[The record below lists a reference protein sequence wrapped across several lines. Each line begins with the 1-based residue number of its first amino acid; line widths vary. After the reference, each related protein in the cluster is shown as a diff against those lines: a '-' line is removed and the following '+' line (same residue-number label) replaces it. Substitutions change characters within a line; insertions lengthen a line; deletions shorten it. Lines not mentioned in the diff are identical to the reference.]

1 MKPYDT
7 ELSKKEEVRAMFDNI
22 APAYD
27 RLNHTLSLSVDRIW
41 RRRVVRIVGRLH
53 PRRVLDMATGTGDL
67 AVMMARSI
75 PEAHIKGVDLSEG
88 MLDVAR
94 RKVAARGLEER
105 VTLEAGDAETA
116 VAAAGSV
123 DVVTVAFGVRN
134 FGDLGRG
141 LAELSRALRPGGT
154 LVYSTCTFN
163 RDENEEIVSRLVSR
177 YGAEPVDLSP
187 DPAWGIIGGVE
198 TDIPCYHLLP
208 GRVEGEGQ
216 FMAVLRKP
224 SDTSSPSERS
234 GRRHKPTP
242 RQAKADPR
250 AAEWLSDSAL
260 ASMTHTVDGDRINAF
275 TTQWLPLLER
285 LSDRKMPDI
294 IHHGTP
300 VASVKGRDL
309 VPSHALAMATGI
321 VSDSA
326 FSRVETDVDTALQ
339 YLRGEAVSV
348 DAPRGHVMLTYG
360 GLPLGFV
367 KNLGNRANNMYPRDW
382 RIRHM

>member
-141 LAELSRALRPGGT
+141 LAELSRALRPGG
-154 LVYSTCTFN
+154 
-163 RDENEEIVSRLVSR
+163 RIVIRGLAVARPAGLRL
-177 YGAEPVDLSP
+177 
-187 DPAWGIIGGVE
+187 PAPFGGRISAAGGVPDDSRRSGVPRLPCPEPEFRHRTDLYRREVLKRLHILCLALLAAATLGGCHRYLAREVRIVPKDVE
-198 TDIPCYHLLP
+198 TYGSAGADVTLHVANRG
-208 GRVEGEGQ
+208 GRPLRFEAAALSLAYDGGE
-216 FMAVLRKP
+216 VLRATLR
-224 SDTSSPSERS
+224 DTVTVASGWEGDVRMRCRLRVPDRAALYAVQRKLQRAETQRMTVSFALRLRVGDAVKKI
-234 GRRHKPTP
+234 GRR
-242 RQAKADPR
+242 RMS
-250 AAEWLSDSAL
+250 LSDFL
-260 ASMTHTVDGDRINAF
+260 NTFGLRPED
-275 TTQWLPLLER
+275 LL
-285 LSDRKMPDI
+285 
-294 IHHGTP
+294 T
-300 VASVKGRDL
+300 
-309 VPSHALAMATGI
+309 
-321 VSDSA
+321 DS
-326 FSRVETDVDTALQ
+326 E
-339 YLRGEAVSV
+339 
-348 DAPRGHVMLTYG
+348 
-360 GLPLGFV
+360 
-367 KNLGNRANNMYPRDW
+367 
-382 RIRHM
+382 

>member
-123 DVVTVAFGVRN
+123 DVDRHSGVFDAHDAGFRTALRLVFASGAAPYRGLAVARPAGLRLPAPFGGRISAAGGVPDDSRRSGVPQLPCPEPEFRHRTDLYRREVLKRLHILCLALLAAATLGGCHRYLAREVRIVPKDVETYGSAGADVTLHVANRGSRPLRFEAAALSLAYDGGEVLRATLRDTVTVASGWEGDVRMRCRLRVP
-134 FGDLGRG
+134 DRAALYAVQRK
-141 LAELSRALRPGGT
+141 LQRAETQRMTVSFALR
-154 LVYSTCTFN
+154 L
-163 RDENEEIVSRLVSR
+163 
-177 YGAEPVDLSP
+177 
-187 DPAWGIIGGVE
+187 
-198 TDIPCYHLLP
+198 
-208 GRVEGEGQ
+208 RVGD
-216 FMAVLRKP
+216 AVKKI
-224 SDTSSPSERS
+224 
-234 GRRHKPTP
+234 GRRRMP
-242 RQAKADPR
+242 
-250 AAEWLSDSAL
+250 LSDFL
-260 ASMTHTVDGDRINAF
+260 NTFGLRPED
-275 TTQWLPLLER
+275 LL
-285 LSDRKMPDI
+285 
-294 IHHGTP
+294 T
-300 VASVKGRDL
+300 
-309 VPSHALAMATGI
+309 
-321 VSDSA
+321 DS
-326 FSRVETDVDTALQ
+326 E
-339 YLRGEAVSV
+339 
-348 DAPRGHVMLTYG
+348 
-360 GLPLGFV
+360 
-367 KNLGNRANNMYPRDW
+367 
-382 RIRHM
+382 

>member
-1 MKPYDT
+1 
-7 ELSKKEEVRAMFDNI
+7 MFDNI

-141 LAELSRALRPGGT
+141 LAELSRALRPGGRIVILEFST
-154 LVYSTCTFN
+154 PTMPVFGRLYDWYSH
-163 RDENEEIVSRLVSR
+163 RVLPR
-177 YGAEPVDLSP
+177 
-187 DPAWGIIGGVE
+187 IGGWLSHDRQAYDYLPRSGGVPDDSRRSGVPRLPCPEPEFRHRTDLYRREVLKRLHILCLALLAAATLSGCHRYLAREVRIVPKDIE
-198 TDIPCYHLLP
+198 TYGSAGADVTLHVANRG
-208 GRVEGEGQ
+208 GRPLRFEAAALSLAYDGGE
-216 FMAVLRKP
+216 VLRATLR
-224 SDTSSPSERS
+224 DTVTGASGWEGDVRMRCRLRVPDRAALYAVQRKLQRAETQRMTVSFALRLRVGDAVKKI
-234 GRRHKPTP
+234 GRRRMP
-242 RQAKADPR
+242 
-250 AAEWLSDSAL
+250 LSDFL
-260 ASMTHTVDGDRINAF
+260 NTFGLRPED
-275 TTQWLPLLER
+275 LL
-285 LSDRKMPDI
+285 
-294 IHHGTP
+294 T
-300 VASVKGRDL
+300 
-309 VPSHALAMATGI
+309 
-321 VSDSA
+321 DS
-326 FSRVETDVDTALQ
+326 E
-339 YLRGEAVSV
+339 
-348 DAPRGHVMLTYG
+348 
-360 GLPLGFV
+360 
-367 KNLGNRANNMYPRDW
+367 
-382 RIRHM
+382 

>member
-116 VAAAGSV
+116 VLAGAVIFEGYSPFGVAAVAAAGSV

-141 LAELSRALRPGGT
+141 LAELSRALRPGGRIVILEFST
-154 LVYSTCTFN
+154 PTMPVFGRLYDWYSH
-163 RDENEEIVSRLVSR
+163 RVLPR
-177 YGAEPVDLSP
+177 
-187 DPAWGIIGGVE
+187 IGGWLSH
-198 TDIPCYHLLP
+198 D
-208 GRVEGEGQ
+208 
-216 FMAVLRKP
+216 
-224 SDTSSPSERS
+224 
-234 GRRHKPTP
+234 
-242 RQAKADPR
+242 RQAYDYLPR
-250 AAEWLSDSAL
+250 
-260 ASMTHTVDGDRINAF
+260 
-275 TTQWLPLLER
+275 
-285 LSDRKMPDI
+285 
-294 IHHGTP
+294 
-300 VASVKGRDL
+300 
-309 VPSHALAMATGI
+309 
-321 VSDSA
+321 
-326 FSRVETDVDTALQ
+326 
-339 YLRGEAVSV
+339 SV
-348 DAPRGHVMLTYG
+348 DEFPQPEEFLTI
-360 GLPLGFV
+360 LAAAGFRDC
-367 KNLGNRANNMYPRDW
+367 RARSQSFGIAQIYTAEKC
-382 RIRHM
+382 